1 MSIRNVN
8 IGFGLTGSHCTTGKV
23 IPVMQKMMDEGAR
36 VFPII
41 SASVDESDTRFGSA
55 KDWKKQIEEVT
66 GNRILKTILQVE
78 PLGPDNILD
87 IMVIAPCTG
96 NTLAKLSR
104 GITDTSVLMAA
115 KLQFR
120 NQKPVVIAISTNDGL
135 GINAIS
141 LGYILNYKNIYI
153 VPFTQDEPY
162 KKPNSL
168 VASMN
173 MVIPTV
179 ESALKGKQIQPIL
192 YNECESQK

>member
-1 MSIRNVN
+1 MDLKGVN
-8 IGFGLTGSHCTTGKV
+8 IGFGLTGSHCTTEKCLQEMKQMV
-23 IPVMQKMMDEGAR
+23 AQGAR
-36 VFPII
+36 VYPII
-41 SASVDESDTRFGSA
+41 SATVDESDTRFGCA
-55 KDWKKQIEEVT
+55 KDWKEQIESIT
-66 GNRILKTILQVE
+66 GNRILKTIVEVE

-87 IMVIAPCTG
+87 VLVIAPCTG

-104 GITDTSVLMAA
+104 GITDSSVLMAA

-141 LGYILNYKNIYI
+141 LGYLLNYKNIFL
-153 VPFTQDEPY
+153 VPFAQDEPY

-168 VASMN
+168 VARMD

-179 ESALKGKQIQPIL
+179 VSALKGNQIQPVL
-192 YNECESQK
+192 YADCESQK